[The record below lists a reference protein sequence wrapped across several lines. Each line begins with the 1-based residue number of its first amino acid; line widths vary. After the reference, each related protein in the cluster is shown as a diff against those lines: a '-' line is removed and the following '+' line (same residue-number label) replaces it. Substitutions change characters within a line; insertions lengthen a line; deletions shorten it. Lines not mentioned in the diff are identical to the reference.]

1 MQRATFAAVV
11 VVVMGATSG
20 CGSSSEQTSRGPS
33 NPMRWTRRWDF
44 FSDAAYLLDAAPT
57 DDTSTDTDMAQTNRA
72 AFLAMIR
79 YSEGATYNTLFG
91 GGTFNGYADHPRQYI
106 TKTVAGKPLT
116 SSAAGAYQMLAR
128 TWDSLKARLSLPDFS
143 PASQDA
149 GAIELIREWGALP
162 DVDAGRFA
170 VAVQKVRKVWASLPG
185 AGYGQP
191 ERALSALQQVYQNA
205 GGVVYG

>member
-11 VVVMGATSG
+11 VVVMGG
-20 CGSSSEQTSRGPS
+20 YFWLREQQRADEPGAIEPDAMDTAMG
-33 NPMRWTRRWDF
+33 F

>member
-1 MQRATFAAVV
+1 MQRATFAAAIVLL
-11 VVVMGATSG
+11 MGGYWWLREQQRASEPGAIEPDALDTAFGYLSG
-20 CGSSSEQTSRGPS
+20 
-33 NPMRWTRRWDF
+33 
-44 FSDAAYLLDAAPT
+44 AADLFDSAQT
-57 DDTSTDTDMAQTNRA
+57 DDTDTDTDMAQKNRA

-91 GGTFNGYADHPRQYI
+91 GGTFSGYADHPRQYI
-106 TKTVAGKPLT
+106 TKNVGGRALT
-116 SSAAGAYQMLAR
+116 SSAAGAYQFLAR
-128 TWDSLKARLSLPDFS
+128 TWDPIAARLGLTDFS

-191 ERALSALQQVYQNA
+191 ERALASLQQVYENA